1 MGNQFSV
8 SVWVTVTPEKYIQPS
23 GDEELL
29 KSESVYERFLFSA
42 FLFKSKEVLI
52 LKKRNK
58 GTNVIL
64 FYWTNCLH

>member
-1 MGNQFSV
+1 M
-8 SVWVTVTPEKYIQPS
+8 TPEKYIQPS

-29 KSESVYERFLFSA
+29 KSESVYGRFLFSA

-64 FYWTNCLH
+64 FY